1 MSNGIF
7 AQPPPLLCP
16 PAWSDVAQV
25 GTVTRVPA
33 AKVNA
38 DESSSSKEYGVTFNN
53 GRSEYTF
60 HVDDLILDPPPYN
73 YEVRSN
79 FCMSWK
85 WVKRAALDQSVCGTM
100 SLGTRKDRPIFP
112 HPRPPLLP

>member
-1 MSNGIF
+1 M
-7 AQPPPLLCP
+7 
-16 PAWSDVAQV
+16 AQV

-73 YEVRSN
+73 YEVSILAQGDVQH
-79 FCMSWK
+79 WIK
-85 WVKRAALDQSVCGTM
+85 VVWHAALFVG
-100 SLGTRKDRPIFP
+100 
-112 HPRPPLLP
+112 